1 MKQRFFLIFLLTIVL
16 LLATSCS
23 EPEIQIGAEV
33 IVEDEKPGEGGT
45 INIGCIEP
53 HNFNPLL
60 VNSKSYK
67 DISTLIF
74 NGLVEYDST
83 LKPVYVLAED
93 LSLDEGGKKIIVKLK
108 DNIQWSDGTKLTSQD
123 VVFSLNTIKNAANS
137 IYKSKLD
144 QIVSYKSLDEY
155 TIEMRFND
163 YPYNAID
170 SLCFPIV
177 PKHVFEANPNSL
189 PVGTGPY
196 KVVAYNKLRY
206 MELERNE
213 YSLQHSTPYIP
224 KIRVNFIKDTD
235 SFDSSFQ
242 SGQIDLINT
251 SSYDWEKYKESRDVN
266 TYGYLS
272 RDYEFISINFNNPV
286 LQDKYVRKALMHGIN
301 RTAII
306 EKHLLGNAVIT
317 DTPIRADSWLFD
329 GDVNKYSYNKAEAQY
344 AISSARFVFNEAAGI
359 YERESDG
366 KLQQLRLSL
375 ITNSENDYRVKAVE
389 DIKKNLEDIG
399 FVINIE
405 IMPFEELMKRIEK
418 KQYDLA
424 LVGIN
429 FSPEAD
435 LYDFLHSSQ
444 VNGSKNYG
452 GYINLRVDLLL
463 EQSQNTLNPETKYLN
478 YLELQRIIK
487 DDLPIISLFYKEHA
501 LVMRNKIRGEIKVD
515 SENLFRTISNW
526 YINESLR

>member
-1 MKQRFFLIFLLTIVL
+1 MSQKFIPIILLIIVL
-16 LLATSCS
+16 LFATSCS

-33 IVEDEKPGEGGT
+33 VVEDEKPIEGGT

-53 HNFNPLL
+53 HIFNPLL
-60 VNSKSYK
+60 VNSKSYR

-83 LKPVYVLAED
+83 LKPVYVLAKD
-93 LSLDEGGKKIIVKLK
+93 LSMDDSGNKVIVKLK
-108 DNIQWSDGTKLTSQD
+108 ENIHWSDGTRLTSQD
-123 VVFSLNTIKNAANS
+123 VIFSLNTIKNAETS

-155 TIEMRFND
+155 TIEIRFND

-170 SLCFPIV
+170 ALCFPIV
-177 PKHVFEANPNSL
+177 PKHIFETNPNSI

-213 YSLQHSTPYIP
+213 YSLQSATPYIS
-224 KIRVNFIKDTD
+224 KIRINFIKDTD

-251 SSYDWEKYKESRDVN
+251 SSYDWEKYKESKDVS

-286 LQDKYVRKALMHGIN
+286 LQDIYVRKALMHGIN

-317 DTPIRADSWLFD
+317 DTPIRVDSWLYD
-329 GDVNKYSYNKAEAQY
+329 GDINKYSYNKAEAQY
-344 AISSARFVFNEAAGI
+344 AINSARFVLNEATGVF
-359 YERESDG
+359 ERESDG
-366 KLQQLRLSL
+366 KLQQLRLTL

-389 DIKKNLEDIG
+389 DIKRDLEDIG
-399 FVINIE
+399 FVIDVQ

-424 LVGIN
+424 LVGMN

-444 VNGSKNYG
+444 INSSKNYG
-452 GYINLRVDLLL
+452 GYSNPRVDLLL
-463 EQSQNTLNPETKYLN
+463 EQSQSTLNPENKYLN

-487 DDLPIISLFYKEHA
+487 DDLPIISLFYKEYA
-501 LVMRNKIRGEIKVD
+501 LVMRNKIRGEIKAD
-515 SENLFRTISNW
+515 SENLFRTINNW
-526 YINESLR
+526 YISESLN